1 MAALPRRWRTNFVEV
16 VAAQPE
22 LIAHHYGEAG
32 LNEKAV
38 EYWLRAGQ
46 QAVARSAMAEAVAH
60 LKKGLELTATMPS
73 SRQHQV
79 QELDLRLAL
88 SAALSATKGYS
99 SPQVAETFSRISE
112 LAEQVD
118 EPTRLFPVLYGQWA
132 YHLVRSEHRVALSFA
147 ERIEQRGELQNDVT
161 LSLLGHF
168 YHGICRY
175 WLGEFAAA
183 HALFERC
190 RDLRDPAV
198 RNAISRMI
206 PEDAYAAMLGY
217 SSMVLAYLGYFD
229 QAQSRADEGLLEP
242 RRLRHAYTLAYALN
256 FKMTALRNV
265 HMEHEIRTYAD
276 ELFDLSNEHG
286 FPIFAAFA
294 TQFRG
299 TWSVAVGQ
307 ARQGA
312 TLIAQAMDQM
322 RATGAAIVT
331 PRYLAGL
338 AEAFA
343 RLGDP
348 AEGLGKLREA
358 AQFIE
363 KTDQRCDEGQVRWL
377 QGELLSASGD
387 KAAAELNYRQ
397 ALAVAGRQKAK
408 AIELRA
414 AMSMAR
420 LWRDQG
426 KREEANEL
434 LAPVYGWFTEG
445 FDTLDLKE
453 ARALLEELK

>member
-1 MAALPRRWRTNFVEV
+1 MVSYKMMSHYRCRVTFIT
-16 VAAQPE
+16 E
-22 LIAHHYGEAG
+22 L
-32 LNEKAV
+32 
-38 EYWLRAGQ
+38 
-46 QAVARSAMAEAVAH
+46 S
-60 LKKGLELTATMPS
+60 
-73 SRQHQV
+73 
-79 QELDLRLAL
+79 
-88 SAALSATKGYS
+88 
-99 SPQVAETFSRISE
+99 
-112 LAEQVD
+112 
-118 EPTRLFPVLYGQWA
+118 
-132 YHLVRSEHRVALSFA
+132 
-147 ERIEQRGELQNDVT
+147 
-161 LSLLGHF
+161 
-168 YHGICRY
+168 RY

-183 HALFERC
+183 HALFEQC
-190 RDLRDPAV
+190 DNLRDPVV
-198 RNAISRMI
+198 RNTISRMI
-206 PEDAYAAMLGY
+206 PEDAYVAMLGY

-229 QAQSRADEGLLEP
+229 QAQSRADEGLLEA
-242 RRLRHAYTLAYALN
+242 RRLRHAYTLAYALL
-256 FKMTALRNV
+256 FKMTALRIA

-307 ARQGA
+307 ARQGV
-312 TLIAQAMDQM
+312 TLITQAMDQM
-322 RATGAAIVT
+322 RATGAAIFT
-331 PRYLAGL
+331 PRHLAGL

-363 KTDQRCDEGQVRWL
+363 KTDGRCDEGQVRCL
-377 QGELLSASGD
+377 QGDLLSASGD
-387 KAAAELNYRQ
+387 KAAAELNYRE

-426 KREEANEL
+426 KRDEARDL

-453 ARALLEELK
+453 AKALLDELAA